1 VFGGLIGFREDCTV
15 SRIGFGV
22 WVAMALILAPL
33 ARAQSY
39 TVTDLGVLGGG
50 YYSGAAGLNDYG
62 TVVGYSS
69 IGGGKYHAFVWTSSE
84 GMRDLGVYTG
94 DTNSEANG
102 INNDG
107 DIVGTSLGF
116 YYPVPLHAV
125 LWRHGGPIQEIG
137 SLGGSD
143 SFANAVNNSGMIV
156 GYSSLPSGIDDAF
169 LWTSG
174 GGMQDLGALPQGNGS
189 SAKAIN
195 DSGAIVGYSGAA
207 PPALQHAFQWTK
219 ANGMQDLGTLR
230 GGVVSEANGI
240 NSSGIIVGYSNTEAD
255 HEVPFIWTAS
265 QGMQLFNVALA
276 GAYLSGIDASNQIVG
291 SNGSVAF
298 LWTPSGHMQTL
309 DSLVPPNSG
318 WAFTEAV
325 AINRAGQIAATGTI
339 NGETHAAL
347 LTPTN

>member
-1 VFGGLIGFREDCTV
+1 M
-15 SRIGFGV
+15 SRISFGV
-22 WVAMALILAPL
+22 WAAMALILVPL
-33 ARAQSY
+33 AGAQSY
-39 TVTDLGVLGGG
+39 TVTDLGILGSG
-50 YYSGAAGLNDYG
+50 YYSRAMGLNDYG
-62 TVVGYSS
+62 TVVGLSS
-69 IGGGKYHAFVWTSSE
+69 VPNADYHAFVWTSSE
-84 GMRDLGVYTG
+84 GMRDLGVYAG

-116 YYPVPLHAV
+116 FYPVPLHAV

-143 SFANAVNNSGMIV
+143 SFANAINNSGMIV
-156 GYSSLPSGIDDAF
+156 GYSSLASGIDDAF

-174 GGMQDLGALPQGNGS
+174 GGMQDLGTLPQGNGS

-195 DSGAIVGYSGAA
+195 DSGVIVGYSGAA

-219 ANGMQDLGTLR
+219 ANGMRDLGTLR

-265 QGMQLFNVALA
+265 QGMRLFNVALA
-276 GAYLSGIDASNQIVG
+276 GAYLSGINASNQIVG

-309 DSLVPPNSG
+309 DSLVPPDSG
-318 WAFTEAV
+318 WAFSEAV

-339 NGETHAAL
+339 NGATHAAL
-347 LTPTN
+347 LTPVN